1 MDESRKRHLL
11 SLPLLVLAGIA
22 EALCPHCTEDPK
34 FRIWRTPIHSESP
47 RPLML
52 GTGALANLAV
62 TCKDL
67 YAIVNPILYHQL
79 QGPSA
84 GRLSLLRTL
93 AKRPELAR
101 RVKVLRLDFDTGI
114 EEIENEEDR
123 TFART
128 LAGRLGWSIAFP
140 TAVDRENGLGSYRR
154 ERMDDDFITSMI
166 IAMCPNVENLSTICD
181 EFDDLDLP
189 RPATLQHLK
198 DFYLT
203 HDNTEMGT
211 GLQWIKRLFLAA
223 PNIET
228 ITSHMTCSVGTDTL
242 PLSNV
247 RHLRL
252 EWSSISSGCLR
263 TLLRSCPQLESF
275 AYEAGGALIG
285 DEQFNTQ
292 NLRTLLLRYV
302 PRLKHLEVDF
312 EQDCGMSE
320 GDEGDEGD
328 DDGSDPEPAP
338 GFSSLAHLE
347 TLTVDPAVFNDWD
360 EQQSV
365 ASLFP
370 QSLRCLTLLPASSD
384 TGPGND
390 EFEAFATIARNF
402 FPNLT
407 AFKIQNTWQSP
418 PIELPLGGDERA

>member
-1 MDESRKRHLL
+1 MDETRKRHFL

-34 FRIWRTPIHSESP
+34 FRIWRTPIHFSDYP
-47 RPLML
+47 RPLIIC
-52 GTGALANLAV
+52 TRALASLAL

-67 YAIVNPILYHQL
+67 YAIVNPVLYHQL
-79 QGPSA
+79 QGPSK

-114 EEIENEEDR
+114 GELENEEDWA
-123 TFART
+123 FAQA
-128 LAGRLGWSIAFP
+128 LAVRLGWS
-140 TAVDRENGLGSYRR
+140 TALPSATNRWG
-154 ERMDDDFITSMI
+154 RMDDDFITSLI
-166 IAMCPNVENLSTICD
+166 VALCINLEKLSTICD
-181 EFDDLDLP
+181 GFDDVGIP
-189 RPATLQHLK
+189 QPATLQCLK
-198 DFYLT
+198 EFYLT
-203 HDNTEMGT
+203 HYDTEMGT
-211 GLQWIKRLFLAA
+211 SLQESKRLYLAA

-228 ITSHMTCSVGTDTL
+228 ITSCMTCSVGTDTL

-252 EWSSISSGCLR
+252 DWSCISSGCLR

-275 AYEAGGALIG
+275 AYEAGGATVG
-285 DEQFNTQ
+285 DEQFNTK
-292 NLRTLLLRYV
+292 NLRTFLLRYV

-312 EQDCGMSE
+312 QQDCGMSE

-328 DDGSDPEPAP
+328 GDGSDPEPAP
-338 GFSSLAHLE
+338 GFSSLIHLE
-347 TLTVDPAVFNDWD
+347 TLTVDPAVFDDWD
-360 EQQSV
+360 DDQQSV

-370 QSLRCLTLLPASSD
+370 PSLHSLTVLPASSD

-390 EFEAFATIARNF
+390 ELEAFATIARNLL
-402 FPNLT
+402 PNLT
-407 AFKIQNTWQSP
+407 TFKIQKEWQSP
-418 PIELPLGGDERA
+418 PTEHPLGGSEGA